1 MDGVGKKS
9 KGQRRNN
16 EYSGLLEEVGG
27 LWCRAWVEGLAQ
39 GTRKMSPPQR
49 GVRRRW

>member
-1 MDGVGKKS
+1 MDGVGKKAKS
-9 KGQRRNN
+9 KEGVM
-16 EYSGLLEEVGG
+16 STVGLLEEVGG
-27 LWCRAWVEGLAQ
+27 LWRRVWVEGLAQ